1 MELIKY
7 AFFGRGSLHWRGKFE
22 FWLFPPL
29 PNFQMSLTDVV
40 FAICLTR
47 SADHYSPSSGK
58 FFIIEF
64 KQQIG
69 VSFSLKIVH
78 Y

>member
-1 MELIKY
+1 MLSLDEVAY
-7 AFFGRGSLHWRGKFE
+7 TEGGSLNFD
-22 FWLFPPL
+22 FSPL

-58 FFIIEF
+58 FFILEF